1 MPHIAACVI
10 CFTLCLMMITCCSW
24 KNNIKIL
31 LILTYGFVVV
41 FDYMCETLV
50 RILKVAAIS
59 FCMCEN
65 KVGKYEST
73 NYFCKYSEMLKSV
86 RLFKLLL
93 FTKNVCCIFLKVW
106 MITCAYMLHNSKDNN
121 SAIIPQLFGTTITTK
136 GNFKSAQLVW

>member
-1 MPHIAACVI
+1 
-10 CFTLCLMMITCCSW
+10 
-24 KNNIKIL
+24 
-31 LILTYGFVVV
+31 
-41 FDYMCETLV
+41 
-50 RILKVAAIS
+50 
-59 FCMCEN
+59 MCEN

-73 NYFCKYSEMLKSV
+73 NYLCKYSEMLKSV